1 MQSVTREIPSGRIR
15 GSALLAAA
23 IALSWLGTASA
34 QELNKLLPDNIRSAG
49 EIHVAS
55 NAAYPPFAFKNEAG
69 DASGVESALIRAIA
83 DKLGIKVKFT
93 SIDFPSILPGV
104 TAARFDVGSGGFNNT
119 EERRKVVEFVNYANA
134 GSGIIV
140 QKGNPAKISTSDLC
154 GKSIAASEGSAQR
167 ANLGTLSDR
176 CTAQGKPA
184 IEMPTLKGTPAMVVA
199 LKSGRVQGVYVDK
212 AVGGYLASRDD
223 TVEALP
229 GLVANPDG
237 SAVVMGI
244 LMKKGDL
251 QLAKALQAGL
261 NAAIKDG
268 TYDKILKEW
277 NLADEM
283 KLKEATVN

>member
-1 MQSVTREIPSGRIR
+1 M
-15 GSALLAAA
+15 
-23 IALSWLGTASA
+23 A

-55 NAAYPPFAFKNEAG
+55 NVAYPPFAFKSEGG

-83 DKLGIKVKFT
+83 EKLGTKVKFT

-104 TAARFDVGSGGFNNT
+104 TAGRFDVGSGGFNNT

-140 QKGNPAKISTSDLC
+140 QKGNPAKISTNDLC

-176 CTAQGKPA
+176 CTAQGKPS

-199 LKSGRVQGVYVDK
+199 LKSGRVQGVYIDK
-212 AVGGYLASRDD
+212 AVGGYLVGRDD

-244 LMKKGDL
+244 LMKKGDM
-251 QLAKALQAGL
+251 QLAKAIQAGL
-261 NAAIKDG
+261 NAVIKDG
-268 TYDKILKEW
+268 TYDKIMKEW

-283 KLKEATVN
+283 KVKEATVN